1 MWMPRVVKRRMADQR
16 IPRYQ
21 ELEKP
26 EFKSAIPPH
35 LVNKLSEQEKYLV
48 ETLSRMEAQNEW
60 LINAFLEGNRSAIE
74 TDLRVQELQ
83 DWKSMVSSKWA
94 VVAAFLVVCLP
105 VVIKGILDRL
115 WKP

>member
-1 MWMPRVVKRRMADQR
+1 MADQQR

-21 ELEKP
+21 ELKKP

-35 LVNKLSEQEKYLV
+35 LVDKLSPQEKYLV

-60 LINAFLEGNRSAIE
+60 LITVVLGENRSTVE

-94 VVAAFLVVCLP
+94 VIAAFLLICLP
-105 VVIKGILDRL
+105 VAVKEVLNRL
-115 WKP
+115 LKP

>member
-1 MWMPRVVKRRMADQR
+1 MADQR

-35 LVNKLSEQEKYLV
+35 LVNKLSAQEKHVV
-48 ETLSRMEAQNEW
+48 ETLSRMEAQTGW
-60 LINAFLEGNRSAIE
+60 LIKAVLEGNRSAVE

-83 DWKSMVSSKWA
+83 DWKTMVSSKWA
-94 VVAAFLVVCLP
+94 VVVAFLIICFP
-105 VVIKGILDRL
+105 VIVKAVLDRL
-115 WKP
+115 IPR

>member
-1 MWMPRVVKRRMADQR
+1 MAHVVKRRMADQR

-60 LINAFLEGNRSAIE
+60 LIKAVLEGNRSAIE

-94 VVAAFLVVCLP
+94 VVAAFLLICLP
-105 VVIKGILDRL
+105 VLVKAILDRL